1 MEGHILQILVQV
13 LEVEEVSMVQVLEE
27 EVEGE
32 ECISFSGAQEVG
44 EGVAAP
50 CHVSAP
56 LDACVQVL
64 EVPDVPGD
72 PDDPVAPGCGSRCCG
87 RPGRGPAGTSGG

>member
-1 MEGHILQILVQV
+1 MEGHTLQILVQV

-27 EVEGE
+27 EGEGE

-56 LDACVQVL
+56 PGACVQV
-64 EVPDVPGD
+64 PDVP
-72 PDDPVAPGCGSRCCG
+72 DDPCDLDDPLAPGCGSRCCG

>member
-1 MEGHILQILVQV
+1 
-13 LEVEEVSMVQVLEE
+13 MVQVLEE
-27 EVEGE
+27 EGEGE

-44 EGVAAP
+44 EGEAAP

-56 LDACVQVL
+56 PGACVQVPD
-64 EVPDVPGD
+64 VPDDPGD
-72 PDDPVAPGCGSRCCG
+72 PDVPDDPGAPGCGSPCCG

>member
-1 MEGHILQILVQV
+1 
-13 LEVEEVSMVQVLEE
+13 MVQVLEE
-27 EVEGE
+27 EGE

-56 LDACVQVL
+56 PWVCVQ
-64 EVPDVPGD
+64 VPDVPDD
-72 PDDPVAPGCGSRCCG
+72 PVAPVAPVAPGCGSRCCG

>member
-1 MEGHILQILVQV
+1 
-13 LEVEEVSMVQVLEE
+13 MVQVLEE

-32 ECISFSGAQEVG
+32 ECNSFSAAQEVG
-44 EGVAAP
+44 EGEAAP

-56 LDACVQVL
+56 PGACVQVPD
-64 EVPDVPGD
+64 VPDVHDD

>member
-1 MEGHILQILVQV
+1 MVGHILQILVQV
-13 LEVEEVSMVQVLEE
+13 LEVEEVSMVQVLELE
-27 EVEGE
+27 EEGE

-56 LDACVQVL
+56 PGACVQ
-64 EVPDVPGD
+64 VPDVPGD